1 MKILRNITVDGSA
14 TDRGLAKQR
23 NSSMKTTSSLYQ
35 LDPFLDSHSVL
46 RLRGRIKRADVPYD
60 LKHPVILPKK
70 SHITELIIRHYHHQ
84 VEHQG
89 RGITLNSLRSCG
101 YWVIGGTSVVGN
113 FISKC
118 LVCRKLRGPENGRP
132 A

>member
-1 MKILRNITVDGSA
+1 MEKSPSTVPAITVDEVHQAEIVILRLLQSEAFEKEMKILRSFVMDESA

-35 LDPFLDSHSVL
+35 LDPFLDSYSIL
-46 RLRGRIKRADVPYD
+46 RLGGRIKRADVPYD

-70 SHITELIIRHYHHQ
+70 SHITELIVRHYHHQ

-89 RGITLNSLRSCG
+89 RGMTLNSL
-101 YWVIGGTSVVGN
+101 
-113 FISKC
+113 
-118 LVCRKLRGPENGRP
+118 
-132 A
+132 